1 MRSGTWAA
9 VAMGML
15 GLVGAVG
22 CKKPVPEL
30 DPKSGYAKLR
40 PGLLKA
46 VTGFPAD
53 PEKLPRCA
61 PHVGHVVLLTLR
73 EAAAGL
79 TIPLAK
85 PQPRFTTQNVRT
97 YADEHL
103 VALEQ
108 KDFAA
113 YNYGSF
119 EGATRF
125 AIFSVVAATAP
136 TMTECVKVPN
146 LNLNQPTDLACKL
159 TRGSID
165 GSLVVFEPTG
175 APTCA
180 VRLQVEG
187 PYGVAGSTGVLGD
200 LCQYIHEVLRSML
213 EGETWLAK
221 VAPGGKYAVTIDGA
235 VVRAAPER

>member
-1 MRSGTWAA
+1 MRTGTWVA
-9 VAMGML
+9 VAMGIL
-15 GLVGAVG
+15 GLAG

-40 PGLLKA
+40 PALVKA
-46 VTGFPAD
+46 VTEFPAD
-53 PEKLPRCA
+53 TEKLRRCA
-61 PHVGHVVLLTLR
+61 PHIGRVVLLTLR
-73 EAAAGL
+73 EAATGL
-79 TIPLAK
+79 NIPLTR

-97 YADEHL
+97 SADQHL
-103 VALEQ
+103 SALEQ
-108 KDFAA
+108 KDFAD

-125 AIFSVVAATAP
+125 AIFSVGAATTP

-146 LNLNQPTDLACKL
+146 LNLNQPEDLACKL

-187 PYGVAGSTGVLGD
+187 PYGVAGSRGVLGD